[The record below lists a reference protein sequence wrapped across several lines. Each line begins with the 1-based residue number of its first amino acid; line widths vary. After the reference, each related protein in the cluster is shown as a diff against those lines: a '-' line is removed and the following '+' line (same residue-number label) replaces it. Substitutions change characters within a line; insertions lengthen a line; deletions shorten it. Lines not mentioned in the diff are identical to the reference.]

1 MMGSDTPFQ
10 WTNTDAVIKGLD
22 VTINGK
28 LSDNLLL
35 TSTASLSHGN
45 RDDIDDALFRIA
57 PEQLTTRIEWQS
69 ELMQSP
75 LMLSVT
81 SHLVGA
87 QNHTSALQ
95 NESSTSGYGL
105 IHLGARWQLTQA
117 FSVSAQLQ
125 NALDKYYTAHTA
137 GVNRVSDA
145 DIAVGDK
152 LPGTGR
158 EWQVSASY
166 RF

>member
-87 QNHTSALQ
+87 
-95 NESSTSGYGL
+95 
-105 IHLGARWQLTQA
+105 
-117 FSVSAQLQ
+117 
-125 NALDKYYTAHTA
+125 
-137 GVNRVSDA
+137 
-145 DIAVGDK
+145 
-152 LPGTGR
+152 
-158 EWQVSASY
+158 
-166 RF
+166 